1 MENDKEKYQLVED
14 AINQCIE
21 NLKKVEPILDEISY
35 NGESLFKKSR
45 LKRKMEY
52 VLIDFNEFIDE
63 IHNRD
68 HKKIPKF

>member
-21 NLKKVEPILDEISY
+21 TLKKVEPVLDEISY
-35 NGESLFKKSR
+35 DGESLFKKSR

-52 VLIDFNEFIDE
+52 VLTDFNEFIDE
-63 IHNRD
+63 INNLDR
-68 HKKIPKF
+68 KKMPKF

>member
-1 MENDKEKYQLVED
+1 MDDKQKYELVEN

-21 NLKKVEPILDEISY
+21 TLKKVEPILDEISY
-35 NGESLFKKSR
+35 NGESIFKKSR
-45 LKRKMEY
+45 LKRKVEY

-68 HKKIPKF
+68 RKKIPKF